1 MAGDGGQ
8 ACRSASGVWVRTRRV
23 RENETGAW
31 GQTSRESMGAEE
43 KGSMRQDWQ
52 TWVKKLALAYET
64 GWEYQPGS
72 EEPGSVLTDL
82 FLEMEEKNEQRM
94 EKVGGKHRQAFLKA
108 VPERGKERKKLRAFL
123 SVKAPATCDGKRLE
137 KGTRVYTVTE
147 DGVLADFQTASSLL
161 LTAARLRWVICRRGL
176 SAWLCYEDGDGFP
189 ILTSGA
195 QRRELAHPVFRWRF
209 RGMCDGHKTFSFAVD
224 FGEDAEA
231 DAAPPGSWTISD
243 GGHAYPAAWTQA
255 EGKRLLSGECP
266 AFAGNL
272 EGGDYELR
280 MEMPAEEAL
289 TEAWR
294 RALAGEL
301 VLKEEEETLEPERC
315 LTEAGPGSSRRTL
328 PFGREPEP
336 AACFY
341 LAFDRAAAGARRSLV
356 LRFSEG
362 YETEERLPEPEP
374 EVPDKRYRKYAWMF
388 RAEPVQEW
396 KAEETVW
403 EYFNG
408 SMWHVLPG
416 SEDWRTGCRA
426 EDQGERS
433 LAFTLPEDAQPCV
446 VEGEEHFYLRLRV
459 EKVQGAYAAYFRKRI
474 PVLHDIRMCASA
486 RSFRPRETDLPDFSE
501 WFDGSLYLGF
511 DREVTCDNRWYTGK
525 GCRSFTPV
533 QVKGRS
539 LRYGMEAYWV
549 ELPWGGTQCREERSI
564 PSGGP
569 SREGD
574 QWEGD
579 QIEALLPNV
588 VEICQETADDV
599 RQRIPERSAYYVE
612 VGGLGV
618 LDAVS
623 LSEAHYD
630 ENGAPIRSET
640 DAAEHFFQHFGRLL
654 TPMDLELLLQERY
667 PLLHVKSCAYGR
679 EDNELDVTL
688 VLPQQ
693 EGREREEERLSEISG
708 WLRGALQR
716 MGGLWMQ
723 DVGVRCTILWEDGTG
738 NNGNVQGNGQGNG
751 DGGEKASGDRNE
763 RKDGSRDGNPGGHQ
777 DGGTEQLSC
786 GTEQLSGGTER
797 LSGGTEQ
804 LSGGTIKLDDS
815 SYDKIW
821 ERVMEGLDSRAP
833 WWSHRET
840 SDPGITL
847 LEMWAVLCDMQSFY
861 LDQIQESHYRK
872 YLKLLGIA
880 PDEGSCAETL
890 VSFQDVEEDCTLP
903 AGTRLLADTMVFET
917 EGEAP
922 LIANSICGLIREG
935 SSKQVAGMLRER
947 KNRMVLKKSEILFSV
962 LLTKPLRAGQEFLLY
977 VLLDE
982 TAGRNPMPRDFS
994 LVTLAWEYRTAQ
1006 GWREA
1011 QTLRDDTHGL
1021 LCSGCIRLRA
1031 ESDMAAHKGS
1041 HVMRCRVVEGEYD
1054 AMPVLYKVSLNVV
1067 GALQKKTLCS
1077 HEDAEFPESCGR
1089 MELKGYL
1096 ARTGSVRVFAAQGNG
1111 QWRDVTAKCHVDPPI
1126 TAQRRERYV
1135 HFEGTGKVRI
1145 LCFSEEFTE
1154 ELGSCPLTGV
1164 TGQKVE
1170 VPFPGLLRSSVELM
1184 LAQDREGRY
1193 REYRC
1198 VEPEETWVDNAWHWQ
1213 EGEDC
1218 IALGDG
1224 RHGSIPPAAED
1235 GVLFASLSLFEGK
1248 KGNVAIGRIRRLERE
1263 DLFPKMTCSN
1273 PMPGCNGRDRM
1284 LPSEQFEGA
1293 GGSLREPRRI
1303 VTREDAE
1310 ELAKRTPGLLIEK
1323 AEAQWRDQ
1331 AIVVTVTPKAF
1342 IKDAPLVQRY
1352 REAVE
1357 DYLEP
1362 YRPAG
1367 IRIRVEVAEQER
1379 GLWQRAETAE

>member
-1 MAGDGGQ
+1 
-8 ACRSASGVWVRTRRV
+8 
-23 RENETGAW
+23 
-31 GQTSRESMGAEE
+31 
-43 KGSMRQDWQ
+43 MRQDWQ

-82 FLEMEEKNEQRM
+82 FLEMEEKNEQRL
-94 EKVGGKHRQAFLKA
+94 EKIGEKHRQAFLKA
-108 VPERGKERKKLRAFL
+108 VPEREKERKKLRAAL
-123 SVKAPATCDGKRLE
+123 SVKAPAACDGKRLE

-176 SAWLCYEDGDGFP
+176 SAWLCYEEGDGFP
-189 ILTSGA
+189 ILISGA

-209 RGMCDGHKTFSFAVD
+209 RGMCDGHKTFSFTAD
-224 FGEDAEA
+224 FGEGAEA
-231 DAAPPGSWTISD
+231 DDAPPGSWIISD
-243 GGHAYPAAWTQA
+243 GRDAYPAVWTQS
-255 EGKRLLSGECP
+255 EGKWRLGGECP

-272 EGGDYELR
+272 EGGDYELC
-280 MEMPAEEAL
+280 METSAEETL

-294 RALAGEL
+294 RALTGEL
-301 VLKEEEETLEPERC
+301 VLKEEEETLEPELC

-374 EVPDKRYRKYAWMF
+374 EVSDKRYRKYAWMF

-446 VEGEEHFYLRLRV
+446 VEGEEHFYLRLRA

-474 PVLHDIRMCASA
+474 PVLHDIRVCAGA
-486 RSFRPRETDLPDFSE
+486 RSFRPRESDLPDFGE
-501 WFDGSLYLGF
+501 RFDGSVYLGF

-525 GCRSFTPV
+525 GCRSFTPA

-549 ELPWGGTQCREERSI
+549 ELPWGGKQCGEERSI
-564 PSGGP
+564 PAGGL
-569 SREGD
+569 S
-574 QWEGD
+574 WEEN
-579 QIEALLPNV
+579 QINALLPNV
-588 VEICQETADDV
+588 VEICQETADEV
-599 RQRIPERSAYYVE
+599 QQGIPERSAYYVE
-612 VGGLGV
+612 AGGLGV

-630 ENGAPIRSET
+630 EYGAPIRSEA

-667 PLLHVKSCAYGR
+667 PFLQVKSCAYGR
-679 EDNELDVTL
+679 EDKELDVTL
-688 VLPQQ
+688 ALPQQ
-693 EGREREEERLSEISG
+693 EGREREEERLSEICG
-708 WLRGALQR
+708 WLRGALRR
-716 MGGLWMQ
+716 MGGPWLQ
-723 DVGVRCTILWEDGTG
+723 DVGVRCTILREDGTG
-738 NNGNVQGNGQGNG
+738 EDGNGQGN
-751 DGGEKASGDRNE
+751 
-763 RKDGSRDGNPGGHQ
+763 RDGDEGIDEKEDRNPGGNQ
-777 DGGTEQLSC
+777 DGGGMEQQGGETEQH
-786 GTEQLSGGTER
+786 GGEEKF
-797 LSGGTEQ
+797 G
-804 LSGGTIKLDDS
+804 GGTIQLDDS
-815 SYDKIW
+815 SYDEIW

-947 KNRMVLKKSEILFSV
+947 KNRMALKKAEILFSV
-962 LLTKPLRAGQEFLLY
+962 LLEKPLRAGQEFLLH

-982 TAGRNPMPRDFS
+982 NAGRNPVPRDFS

-1031 ESDMAAHKGS
+1031 ESDMVANRGS
-1041 HVMRCRVVEGEYD
+1041 HVIRCRVVEGEYD
-1054 AMPVLYKVSLNVV
+1054 TMPALYKVSLNVV
-1067 GALQKKTLCS
+1067 RALQKKTLCC
-1077 HEDAEFPESCGR
+1077 HEDAELAESSGR
-1089 MELKGYL
+1089 TELKGYL
-1096 ARTGSVRVFAAQGNG
+1096 ARTGSVRVFAAQENG
-1111 QWRDVTAKCHVDPPI
+1111 QWRDVTAKCRVDPPI

-1154 ELGSCPLTGV
+1154 ELGTCPLTGV
-1164 TGQKVE
+1164 TGQKIE
-1170 VPFPGLLRSSVELM
+1170 VPFTGLLRSSVELM
-1184 LAQDREGRY
+1184 LAQGQAGLY

-1198 VEPEETWVDNAWHWQ
+1198 AEPEETWVDNAWHWQ

-1248 KGNVAIGRIRRLERE
+1248 KGNVAIGRVRRLERE

-1293 GGSLREPRRI
+1293 GESLREPRRI
-1303 VTREDAE
+1303 VTGEDAE

-1323 AEAQWRDQ
+1323 AEAQWRNQ
-1331 AIVVTVTPKAF
+1331 AIVVTVTPKAL
-1342 IKDAPLVQRY
+1342 IKDTALVQRY
-1352 REAVE
+1352 REAIE
-1357 DYLEP
+1357 GYLEP

-1367 IRIRVEVAEQER
+1367 CRIRVEVAERER
-1379 GLWQRAETAE
+1379 VPRQRAGSTE